1 MSNPYISI
9 TDFTH
14 ADQVRRM
21 LGVLSSECT
30 DRLLGV
36 GVMMS
41 YKTLNG
47 LETKWSKA
55 FPPKEKI
62 REIFL
67 PDAGLFNVLHY
78 ADYDGLSTADDLL
91 HAVACAG
98 PNLDAIQFD
107 MIWPRA
113 ELLDALRRD
122 LGVANRRPEF
132 ILQVG
137 AKAIEAVWDSPTEVG
152 LRIMEYQRR
161 NLINRVL
168 FDESGGRGRAM
179 DAKRLLRFIHM
190 VPAMNIVIAGG
201 LGPDTVPLAE
211 PVLRQVPDA
220 SLDAQGKLRPSG
232 SALDPI
238 DWDMAERYIRAA
250 CKLVELCAD
259 DA

>member
-1 MSNPYISI
+1 MTAPFISI

-21 LGVLSSECT
+21 LGVLNSECT

-47 LETKWSKA
+47 LKTKWAKA
-55 FPPKEKI
+55 FPPKDTI

-67 PDAGLFNVLHY
+67 PDKNAFNVLHY
-78 ADYDGLSTADDLL
+78 ADYDGVSTVDDLL
-91 HAVACAG
+91 RAVSYAG

-107 MIWPRA
+107 MIWPRV
-113 ELLDALRRD
+113 ELLEAFRRD
-122 LGVANRRPEF
+122 LDVANRRPEF

-137 AKAIEAVWDSPTEVG
+137 AKAIEIAENDPSKVG
-152 LRIMEYQRR
+152 LRILEYQRR
-161 NLINRVL
+161 NLASRIL
-168 FDESGGRGRAM
+168 FDESGGKGRAM
-179 DAKRLLRFIHM
+179 DAKRLLRFIRK
-190 VPAMNIVIAGG
+190 VPAMSIVVAGG
-201 LGPDTVPLAE
+201 LGPDTVSLAE
-211 PVLRQVPDA
+211 PILREVPDA

-238 DWDMAERYIRAA
+238 DWDMGERYVRRA
-250 CKLVELCAD
+250 CELVEQYAD
-259 DA
+259 A